1 MTLASSTSSA
11 PQNTGLRLYVALYH
25 FTQQNNLEEMVKAT
39 INKGTEDDATTGMS
53 AHTQSTAKDSFHKT
67 TTTKDNN
74 SSEDDNSSTSK
85 NDKFN
90 EPDVSQH
97 DDDNEGHDGVHMRS
111 GQGWGK
117 GIVQDVKRT
126 LGTHWKKEMT
136 NLNSKV
142 RDAMKFFV
150 HNN

>member
-1 MTLASSTSSA
+1 MT
-11 PQNTGLRLYVALYH
+11 
-25 FTQQNNLEEMVKAT
+25 AT

-67 TTTKDNN
+67 TTKDNN
-74 SSEDDNSSTSK
+74 SSSSDDNSSTSK
-85 NDKFN
+85 NGH
-90 EPDVSQH
+90 DVSQH
-97 DDDNEGHDGVHMRS
+97 DDDNEGHYDHNHVHMRS

-142 RDAMKFFV
+142 RSL
-150 HNN
+150 